1 MDNTPHGTAGGSDN
15 PFHADYGRNN
25 NGAAQQPQQT
35 SPNNDVTEAVATTRV
50 NPFEIAIAQQQQQQ
64 QPPHLQQQQ
73 QQQQQQQPQPRA
85 PSSRLMRMMADEAMP
100 KQSIMDTMPRRV
112 SRAPTF
118 GAPMAPVGL
127 SSADNDDDDEYDD
140 DDDDYDD
147 EDSLEEGE
155 DAGDGQQQPLVPAA
169 AVPQFAPAANASA
182 WSRFFAPATQ
192 DPDPPTTITTTV
204 PGTDSAAAAGTNAD
218 GSSPTARMTRTVS
231 FGAEVPDNQAGRNRR
246 GSAPIKN
253 AKQRQTRRRW
263 RFRQGM
269 RQAGIALG
277 VHEEGDLETERTSH
291 ITEEDLDRD
300 FDSVADGLRYICSWE
315 SGWLQMGLLC
325 VLCFLVMVL
334 IVGVV
339 IYFLGGWSFLYED
352 STPPAPVNA
361 EPTDTVVNGWLWDS
375 RILDGPPIPV
385 RDLLPEFTLKAV
397 KDDKNGPQAK
407 ALQWLD
413 EHPNINGMENW
424 KKVQLVALVSF
435 YHAFNGEEWPEEKRK
450 DWLNYDK
457 DECLWGDPGK
467 DGQYFGVGC
476 YVGSDPDKAGKF
488 RALNLD
494 WFLGFGMVG
503 FPDSIEGN
511 RMPPEIIFLTHLE
524 QLGLMNSGLVATLTN
539 LLPPT
544 LAQMPLLS
552 RLSYRFNRIEGTIPP
567 MIGALTNLEY
577 LSLGSNYVTGM
588 QRSLRSSTLNIIAHS
603 MPRSRTHLT
612 NLILVLLCF
621 PCFAFPF

>member
-25 NGAAQQPQQT
+25 NNGAAQQQPHPST
-35 SPNNDVTEAVATTRV
+35 TNDVTEAVATTRI
-50 NPFEIAIAQQQQQQ
+50 NPFEIAMAQQQQQQ
-64 QPPHLQQQQ
+64 QPPQQQ
-73 QQQQQQQPQPRA
+73 QQQQQQQPRT
-85 PSSRLMRMMADEAMP
+85 PSTRPMKMMADEAMP
-100 KQSIMDTMPRRV
+100 KQSIMDTMPRRA

-118 GAPMAPVGL
+118 GVPMAPVGL
-127 SSADNDDDDEYDD
+127 SSTGDYGDDDDEYDD
-140 DDDDYDD
+140 DGYDD
-147 EDSLEEGE
+147 EDSSEEEGGGGGGGGE
-155 DAGDGQQQPLVPAA
+155 GQQQPLVPAA
-169 AVPQFAPAANASA
+169 AVPQFEPAANASA

-192 DPDPPTTITTTV
+192 DPVLPATIT
-204 PGTDSAAAAGTNAD
+204 AAMPATAGTNAD
-218 GSSPTARMTRTVS
+218 GNSPTPRTTRTVS

-246 GSAPIKN
+246 GSTPIKN

-325 VLCFLVMVL
+325 VLCFLVMML

-339 IYFLGGWSFLYED
+339 IYFAGGWSFLYED
-352 STPPAPVNA
+352 STPPEPVNA
-361 EPTDTVVNGWLWDS
+361 EPTFVNDWLWDA
-375 RILDGPPIPV
+375 RILEGPPVPV
-385 RDLLPEFTLKAV
+385 RDLLPEFTLQAV
-397 KDDKNGPQAK
+397 EDDKNGPQAK
-407 ALQWLD
+407 ALEWLD
-413 EHPNINGMENW
+413 DHPNVNGMENW

-435 YHAFNGEEWPEEKRK
+435 YHAFNGEEWPDEKRI
-450 DWLNYDK
+450 DWLNYEK

-588 QRSLRSSTLNIIAHS
+588 QRSLLIIA
-603 MPRSRTHLT
+603 
-612 NLILVLLCF
+612 
-621 PCFAFPF
+621 